1 MTNFF
6 LSKSTAIGL
15 YNILSQKLFLV
26 AKLAFFLAN
35 YFVKNKNGR
44 VIFSRDDEF
53 FVYSKRDN
61 IKMYLAYPG
70 RSLAYLKGVK
80 AHLLAYKNRYPI
92 PEINFEKPLTIID
105 CGGNIGEFSFSWM
118 LNHSNSSIYVFE
130 PSPLE
135 FSILTRNLS
144 GYSDKITYINKA
156 LGNQTGEIS
165 FYVKSKDADSSTIA
179 PKTYEKKIQIPVITL
194 NDFFREKK
202 VKKIDF
208 LKLEAEGAEP
218 EVLLGAIDVL
228 KKTRYISVDWGPE
241 RGVSEETTLATV
253 CNILFPLGFEMHT
266 MQEVNYTCL
275 FKNKNL

>member
-1 MTNFF
+1 
-6 LSKSTAIGL
+6 
-15 YNILSQKLFLV
+15 
-26 AKLAFFLAN
+26 
-35 YFVKNKNGR
+35 
-44 VIFSRDDEF
+44 
-53 FVYSKRDN
+53 
-61 IKMYLAYPG
+61 MYLAYPG
-70 RSLAYLKGVK
+70 RSLAYLTGVK
-80 AHLLAYKNRYPI
+80 SNLLAYKNRYPI

-179 PKTYEKKIQIPVITL
+179 PKTYEKKIQVPVITL
-194 NDFFREKK
+194 DEFFRDKK
-202 VKKIDF
+202 DIKIDL

-228 KKTRYISVDWGPE
+228 NKTHYVSVDWGPE

-253 CNILFPLGFEMHT
+253 CNILFPLGFEMHA